1 MVGQAFALPHRREL
15 AFGCTASETPT
26 SKSEDRTLA
35 SNASRLLFRRTRL
48 HCFRAIGSMQ
58 AGLGSTLSYQLP
70 CQQPIRVLHLTAD
83 IEII

>member
-48 HCFRAIGSMQ
+48 HCFRGLSE

>member
-1 MVGQAFALPHRREL
+1 MAA
-15 AFGCTASETPT
+15 TSETL
-26 SKSEDRTLA
+26 E
-35 SNASRLLFRRTRL
+35 
-48 HCFRAIGSMQ
+48 AIGSMQ